1 VSRDFPEGPLERFLE
16 DLAALGVPGSSRGI
30 LIAVSGGA
38 DSTALCRLL
47 SAARER
53 EGRRGS
59 WPALWVGHVHHG
71 LRGEEADADLA
82 FTREL
87 AESLGLG
94 FLEARADVRA
104 LARGRGLSI
113 EAAARSARY
122 AVFAGWAR
130 DHDLDDLVLGHT
142 ASDQAETVLLRVL
155 RRAGLRGLRGMPR
168 ERPLCFHQPG
178 PRPRIV
184 RPLLSWTRAEIL
196 DYLTALGQ
204 HHREDSS
211 NLDPSFLRNRVRHVL
226 LPRLRLEEPAI
237 EQVLLRL
244 AGLAG
249 RLWQVIEPRAREALE
264 SAVRGRNGGEIR
276 LSREKLAGLPPG
288 FRSTALYLAVEEL
301 SGVRTADQLP
311 TPIPRQLAAVASWA
325 EDARARRGPQD
336 LGTGLTAELRG
347 DSLILVRPAETTP
360 APAPPLG
367 LAVPGSTAWG
377 SWQIRAEP
385 IPPAEAAHLKE
396 RFLEFAREG
405 APKRSPRPADRL
417 SEVLDRSALEGSLVV
432 RSRLAGDRYRPLGSP
447 GSKKLKELLREC
459 RVDPKDR
466 NAVPVL
472 ADAKGIVW
480 VVGHRLADRCRLR
493 PNTQEVLRLGAARLI
508 PVES

>member
-1 VSRDFPEGPLERFLE
+1 MPTRWSSGTTGSAWIPRTPRRSSTPSSACRMPPITRGPDSAWPSCSGSSRPTREKSSRGAAKAWAPKSTSSCRRGCRLFHSRWRCIRKVGSRKSEVGSRKWEVGSGKWEVGSGKSEVGSGKSEVGSGKSEVGSGKWEVGSGKWEVGSRKWEVGSRKWEVGSRKWGGTATILWVSRDFPEGPLERFLE

-211 NLDPSFLRNRVRHVL
+211 NLDP
-226 LPRLRLEEPAI
+226 
-237 EQVLLRL
+237 
-244 AGLAG
+244 
-249 RLWQVIEPRAREALE
+249 
-264 SAVRGRNGGEIR
+264 
-276 LSREKLAGLPPG
+276 
-288 FRSTALYLAVEEL
+288 
-301 SGVRTADQLP
+301 
-311 TPIPRQLAAVASWA
+311 
-325 EDARARRGPQD
+325 
-336 LGTGLTAELRG
+336 
-347 DSLILVRPAETTP
+347 
-360 APAPPLG
+360 
-367 LAVPGSTAWG
+367 
-377 SWQIRAEP
+377 
-385 IPPAEAAHLKE
+385 
-396 RFLEFAREG
+396 
-405 APKRSPRPADRL
+405 
-417 SEVLDRSALEGSLVV
+417 
-432 RSRLAGDRYRPLGSP
+432 
-447 GSKKLKELLREC
+447 
-459 RVDPKDR
+459 
-466 NAVPVL
+466 
-472 ADAKGIVW
+472 
-480 VVGHRLADRCRLR
+480 
-493 PNTQEVLRLGAARLI
+493 
-508 PVES
+508 